1 MLVLVLSGVSVP
13 YHGRLFTMTCT
24 WRMRCAESRP
34 FKAVNRR
41 AADYEVTTANGYEV
55 AAANGYEVK
64 AANGYEANIQLMLVY
79 DQS

>member
-1 MLVLVLSGVSVP
+1 
-13 YHGRLFTMTCT
+13 
-24 WRMRCAESRP
+24 MRCAESRP